1 VTEEHLIEILK
12 QALIGEVATPVGRI
26 NLTFGVIAVV
36 MVVLLLMNSAIEQIG
51 DFVLKLR
58 AAHIRTSPSVSMR

>member
-1 VTEEHLIEILK
+1 
-12 QALIGEVATPVGRI
+12 
-26 NLTFGVIAVV
+26 VIAVV